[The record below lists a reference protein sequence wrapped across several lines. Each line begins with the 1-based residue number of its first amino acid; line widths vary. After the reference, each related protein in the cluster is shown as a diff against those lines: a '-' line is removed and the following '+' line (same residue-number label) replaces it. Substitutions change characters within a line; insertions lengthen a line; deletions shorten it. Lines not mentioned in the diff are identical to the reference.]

1 MKKYISRYI
10 ILLLIVLGGFSSCKK
25 NETYKEA
32 KSPEELLTAKRWK
45 TLKVI
50 TFTNDGGQQIDH
62 QVNLQMEF
70 KPDGSCFLYEE
81 NNSLAEGNWQFKD
94 NNGKIL
100 EVSFFFNQSSELNL
114 VSGNLNIRTLNEQ
127 YFTFDVV
134 VPDIN
139 NNFQT
144 KIFYFHH

>member
-1 MKKYISRYI
+1 MNRYLIRNI
-10 ILLLIVLGGFSSCKK
+10 ILLIIVIGSITSCKK
-25 NETYKEA
+25 DETYKEP

-50 TFTNDGGQQIDH
+50 TFTNDGGQQTDH

-94 NNGKIL
+94 DNNKIL
-100 EVSFFFNQSSELNL
+100 EVSFFFNQSPELNL

-134 VPDIN
+134 VPNIN
-139 NNFQT
+139 NDFQT
-144 KIFYFHH
+144 KIFYFYH